1 MKGVFEFLLFSPVSD
16 WIIFTVSQRLNLFVG
31 ENYHFTLSSSST
43 LFFVFCSSEVF
54 VAAAGFLQ
62 PFDPSYPPKTPQIF
76 LQGFQFAH
84 GLKPGVDAG
93 LDR

>member
-1 MKGVFEFLLFSPVSD
+1 M
-16 WIIFTVSQRLNLFVG
+16 
-31 ENYHFTLSSSST
+31 
-43 LFFVFCSSEVF
+43 
-54 VAAAGFLQ
+54 AAAGFLQ